1 MNDFQFTPEEIYTCP
16 AEALANLLGRKWVP
30 QIIETLAI
38 QDTRFLELV
47 RQLDGSTPKMIKQQL
62 DLLIANEIVK
72 NEKITIHNSVESTY
86 QLTTKG
92 RELFQIVKQ
101 MKHWGQINLICHKK
115 SE

>member
-1 MNDFQFTPEEIYTCP
+1 MNDFQFTSEEIYTCP
-16 AEALANLLGRKWVP
+16 AEALANLLGRKRVP
-30 QIIETLAI
+30 QIIKTLAI

-72 NEKITIHNSVESTY
+72 NEKVTIQNSVESTH

-101 MKHWGQINLICHKK
+101 MKQWGQSNLIFQL
-115 SE
+115 

>member
-1 MNDFQFTPEEIYTCP
+1 MNDFQFTSEEIYTCP
-16 AEALANLLGRKWVP
+16 AEALANLLGRKWGP

-72 NEKITIHNSVESTY
+72 NEKITIQNTVESTY

-92 RELFQIVKQ
+92 HELFQIVKQ
-101 MKHWGQINLICHKK
+101 MKHWGQINLICH
-115 SE
+115 